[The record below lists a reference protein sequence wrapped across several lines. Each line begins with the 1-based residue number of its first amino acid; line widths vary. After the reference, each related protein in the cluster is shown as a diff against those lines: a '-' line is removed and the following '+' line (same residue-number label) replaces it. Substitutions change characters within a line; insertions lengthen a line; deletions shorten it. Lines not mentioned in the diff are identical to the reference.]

1 MLTAGE
7 LRSWENRASIFG
19 VAAAVRKTSA
29 APRSV
34 RQPRTRRTRNRGDVP
49 VGNKEE
55 LDKEW
60 IELLNE
66 LRVVL
71 PGVQVLFAF
80 LLAAPFSPLFGSVT
94 DVQKNAYFLSLLFTT
109 ISAGLMTA
117 PTTFHRLRWRHGDK
131 EKMLEIMNR
140 LTIAGGV
147 FLALA
152 MTAAF
157 FVITD
162 VIFGGVIAIVWTTS
176 ISLTLFGLWYG
187 LALKLKMD
195 EGD

>member
-1 MLTAGE
+1 MPA
-7 LRSWENRASIFG
+7 
-19 VAAAVRKTSA
+19 
-29 APRSV
+29 
-34 RQPRTRRTRNRGDVP
+34 RG
-49 VGNKEE
+49 KEE

-80 LLAAPFSPLFGSVT
+80 LLAAPFSQRFGSVT
-94 DVQKNAYFLSLLFTT
+94 DVQKNAFFLSLLFTT
-109 ISAGLMTA
+109 ISAGLLTA

-131 EKMLEIMNR
+131 EQMLGTMNR
-140 LTIAGGV
+140 LTIVGGV

-162 VIFGGVIAIVWTTS
+162 VIFGGVAALAWTTS

-187 LALKLKMD
+187 LALKRKVD

>member
-1 MLTAGE
+1 
-7 LRSWENRASIFG
+7 
-19 VAAAVRKTSA
+19 V
-29 APRSV
+29 P
-34 RQPRTRRTRNRGDVP
+34 TRD
-49 VGNKEE
+49 KEE

-80 LLAAPFSPLFGSVT
+80 LLAAPFSQRFGGVT
-94 DVQKNAYFLSLLFTT
+94 DVQKNAFFLSLLFTT
-109 ISAGLMTA
+109 ISAGLLTA

-131 EKMLEIMNR
+131 DKMLKIMNS

-157 FVITD
+157 FVISD
-162 VIFGGVIAIVWTTS
+162 IIFGGVLALAWTAL
-176 ISLTLFGLWYG
+176 IGLILFGLWYG
-187 LALKLKMD
+187 LALKRKVD
-195 EGD
+195 DGE

>member
-1 MLTAGE
+1 MG
-7 LRSWENRASIFG
+7 SD
-19 VAAAVRKTSA
+19 VRKGGSM
-29 APRSV
+29 SG
-34 RQPRTRRTRNRGDVP
+34 RG
-49 VGNKEE
+49 KEE

-80 LLAAPFSPLFGSVT
+80 LLAAPFSQRFGEVS
-94 DVQKNAYFLSLLFTT
+94 DVQENAYFLSLLFTT

-131 EKMLEIMNR
+131 EKMLEIMNPI
-140 LTIAGGV
+140 TIAGGV

-152 MTAAF
+152 MTASF
-157 FVITD
+157 FVISD
-162 VIFGGVIAIVWTTS
+162 IIFGGVVAIVWTTS
-176 ISLTLFGLWYG
+176 ISLILFGLWYG
-187 LALKLKMD
+187 LALKRKVD
-195 EGD
+195 ESD

>member
-1 MLTAGE
+1 MPA
-7 LRSWENRASIFG
+7 
-19 VAAAVRKTSA
+19 
-29 APRSV
+29 
-34 RQPRTRRTRNRGDVP
+34 RG
-49 VGNKEE
+49 KEE

-80 LLAAPFSPLFGSVT
+80 LLAAPFSQRFSEVT
-94 DVQKNAYFLSLLFTT
+94 DVQENAYFLSLLFTT
-109 ISAGLMTA
+109 MSAGLMTA
-117 PTTFHRLRWRHGDK
+117 PTTFHRLRWRQGDK

-140 LTIAGGV
+140 LTITGGV

-152 MTAAF
+152 MTSAF

-162 VIFGGVIAIVWTTS
+162 VIFGGAAAITWTTS
-176 ISLTLFGLWYG
+176 IGFVLFGLWYG
-187 LALKLKMD
+187 LALKRKVD

>member
-1 MLTAGE
+1 M
-7 LRSWENRASIFG
+7 
-19 VAAAVRKTSA
+19 
-29 APRSV
+29 
-34 RQPRTRRTRNRGDVP
+34 P

-94 DVQKNAYFLSLLFTT
+94 GVQKNAYFLSLLFTT

-162 VIFGGVIAIVWTTS
+162 VIFGGVFAIVWTTL

-187 LALKLKMD
+187 LALKRKMD

>member
-1 MLTAGE
+1 M
-7 LRSWENRASIFG
+7 
-19 VAAAVRKTSA
+19 
-29 APRSV
+29 
-34 RQPRTRRTRNRGDVP
+34 P

-94 DVQKNAYFLSLLFTT
+94 DVQKNAFFLSLLFTT
-109 ISAGLMTA
+109 ISAGLLTA

-131 EKMLEIMNR
+131 EQMLAIMNR

-162 VIFGGVIAIVWTTS
+162 IVFGGAVALAWTTL
-176 ISLTLFGLWYG
+176 ISLILFGLWYG
-187 LALKLKMD
+187 LALKRKLD

>member
-1 MLTAGE
+1 MG
-7 LRSWENRASIFG
+7 G
-19 VAAAVRKTSA
+19 
-29 APRSV
+29 
-34 RQPRTRRTRNRGDVP
+34 
-49 VGNKEE
+49 KEE

-66 LRVVL
+66 LRVIL

-80 LLAAPFSPLFGSVT
+80 LLAAPFSQRFTSIT
-94 DVQKNAYFLSLLFTT
+94 DVQKNAYFLSLLFVM

-117 PTTFHRLRWRHGDK
+117 PPTFHRLRWRQGDK
-131 EKMLEIMNR
+131 EKMLTIMNR
-140 LTIAGGV
+140 LLITGGV

-162 VIFGGVIAIVWTTS
+162 VIFGGLVAILWTTFAS
-176 ISLTLFGLWYG
+176 ATLFGLWYG
-187 LALKLKMD
+187 LALMRKVD
-195 EGD
+195 EAE

>member
-1 MLTAGE
+1 LT
-7 LRSWENRASIFG
+7 
-19 VAAAVRKTSA
+19 K
-29 APRSV
+29 
-34 RQPRTRRTRNRGDVP
+34 D
-49 VGNKEE
+49 
-55 LDKEW
+55 W

-162 VIFGGVIAIVWTTS
+162 VIFGGVIAIV
-176 ISLTLFGLWYG
+176 
-187 LALKLKMD
+187 
-195 EGD
+195 

>member
-1 MLTAGE
+1 MG
-7 LRSWENRASIFG
+7 SN
-19 VAAAVRKTSA
+19 
-29 APRSV
+29 
-34 RQPRTRRTRNRGDVP
+34 
-49 VGNKEE
+49 EE

-80 LLAAPFSPLFGSVT
+80 LLAAPFSQRFTSIT
-94 DVQKNAYFLSLLFTT
+94 DVQQNAYFLSLLFTT
-109 ISAGLMTA
+109 ISAALLTA
-117 PTTFHRLRWRHGDK
+117 PPTFHRLRWRQGDK
-131 EKMLEIMNR
+131 EEMLRIMNR
-140 LTIAGGV
+140 LVITGGV

-162 VIFGGVIAIVWTTS
+162 VIFGGFVAALWTTLAS
-176 ISLTLFGLWYG
+176 ATLFGLWYG
-187 LALKLKMD
+187 LALMRKID
-195 EGD
+195 EAE

>member
-1 MLTAGE
+1 VD
-7 LRSWENRASIFG
+7 RASQRTSRG
-19 VAAAVRKTSA
+19 AARRPGAVCFLVGSTL
-29 APRSV
+29 
-34 RQPRTRRTRNRGDVP
+34 QP
-49 VGNKEE
+49 
-55 LDKEW
+55 
-60 IELLNE
+60 
-66 LRVVL
+66 
-71 PGVQVLFAF
+71 A
-80 LLAAPFSPLFGSVT
+80 FGSVT

-157 FVITD
+157 FVITN

-187 LALKLKMD
+187 LALKRKMD

>member
-1 MLTAGE
+1 MPA
-7 LRSWENRASIFG
+7 
-19 VAAAVRKTSA
+19 
-29 APRSV
+29 
-34 RQPRTRRTRNRGDVP
+34 RG
-49 VGNKEE
+49 KEE

-60 IELLNE
+60 TELLNE

-80 LLAAPFSPLFGSVT
+80 LLAAPFSQRFGGVT
-94 DVQKNAYFLSLLFTT
+94 DVQEKAYFLSLLFTT

-140 LTIAGGV
+140 LTITGGV

-162 VIFGGVIAIVWTTS
+162 VIFGGAAAIVWTTL
-176 ISLTLFGLWYG
+176 IGFVLFGLWYG
-187 LALKLKMD
+187 LALKRKVD

>member
-1 MLTAGE
+1 VPA
-7 LRSWENRASIFG
+7 
-19 VAAAVRKTSA
+19 
-29 APRSV
+29 
-34 RQPRTRRTRNRGDVP
+34 RG
-49 VGNKEE
+49 KQE

-80 LLAAPFSPLFGSVT
+80 LLAAPFSQRFGSVT
-94 DVQKNAYFLSLLFTT
+94 DVQKNAYFLSLLSTT

-131 EKMLEIMNR
+131 EKMLGIMNR

-162 VIFGGVIAIVWTTS
+162 IIFGGIVAIAWTTAV
-176 ISLTLFGLWYG
+176 SLVLFGLWYG
-187 LALKLKMD
+187 LALKRKVD

>member
-1 MLTAGE
+1 MPA
-7 LRSWENRASIFG
+7 R
-19 VAAAVRKTSA
+19 
-29 APRSV
+29 
-34 RQPRTRRTRNRGDVP
+34 
-49 VGNKEE
+49 NKEE

-60 IELLNE
+60 MELLNE

-80 LLAAPFSPLFGSVT
+80 LLAAPFSQRFGSVT
-94 DVQKNAYFLSLLFTT
+94 DVQKNAFFLSLLFTT
-109 ISAGLMTA
+109 ISAGLLTA

-131 EKMLEIMNR
+131 EQMLGIMNR
-140 LTIAGGV
+140 LTITGGV

-157 FVITD
+157 FVIAD
-162 VIFGGVIAIVWTTS
+162 IIFGGVVAIAWTS
-176 ISLTLFGLWYG
+176 LISLTLFGLWYG
-187 LALKLKMD
+187 LALKRKVD

>member
-1 MLTAGE
+1 MPA
-7 LRSWENRASIFG
+7 
-19 VAAAVRKTSA
+19 
-29 APRSV
+29 
-34 RQPRTRRTRNRGDVP
+34 RG
-49 VGNKEE
+49 KEE

-60 IELLNE
+60 TELLNE

-80 LLAAPFSPLFGSVT
+80 LLAAPFSQRFAGVT
-94 DVQKNAYFLSLLFTT
+94 DVQEKAYFLSLLFTT

-140 LTIAGGV
+140 LTITGGV

-162 VIFGGVIAIVWTTS
+162 LIFGGVAAIVWTTS
-176 ISLTLFGLWYG
+176 ISFVLFGLWYG
-187 LALKLKMD
+187 LALKRKVD
-195 EGD
+195 EGV

>member
-1 MLTAGE
+1 M
-7 LRSWENRASIFG
+7 
-19 VAAAVRKTSA
+19 
-29 APRSV
+29 SV
-34 RQPRTRRTRNRGDVP
+34 RG
-49 VGNKEE
+49 KEE

-80 LLAAPFSPLFGSVT
+80 LLAAPFSQRFGSVT
-94 DVQKNAYFLSLLFTT
+94 DVQKDAFFLSLLFTT

-162 VIFGGVIAIVWTTS
+162 IIFGGVFAIAWTTS
-176 ISLTLFGLWYG
+176 ISLILFGLWYG
-187 LALKLKMD
+187 LALKRKVD

>member
-1 MLTAGE
+1 MTQ
-7 LRSWENRASIFG
+7 
-19 VAAAVRKTSA
+19 RKS
-29 APRSV
+29 
-34 RQPRTRRTRNRGDVP
+34 
-49 VGNKEE
+49 EE

-66 LRVVL
+66 LRVIL

-80 LLAAPFSPLFGSVT
+80 LLAAPFSQRFGEVT
-94 DVQKNAYFLSLLFTT
+94 EVQKNAFFASLLFTT
-109 ISAGLMTA
+109 ISAGLLTA

-157 FVITD
+157 YVVSD
-162 VIFGGVIAIVWTTS
+162 VVFGGVIAMVWTAL
-176 ISLTLFGLWYG
+176 IAMILFILWYG
-187 LALKLKMD
+187 LALKRKAEED
-195 EGD
+195 D

>member
-1 MLTAGE
+1 MPA
-7 LRSWENRASIFG
+7 
-19 VAAAVRKTSA
+19 
-29 APRSV
+29 
-34 RQPRTRRTRNRGDVP
+34 RG
-49 VGNKEE
+49 KQE

-80 LLAAPFSPLFGSVT
+80 LLAAPFSQRFGSVT
-94 DVQKNAYFLSLLFTT
+94 DVQKDAYFLSLLSTT

-131 EKMLEIMNR
+131 EKMLGIMNR

-162 VIFGGVIAIVWTTS
+162 IIFGGVVAIAWTTS
-176 ISLTLFGLWYG
+176 VSLLLFGLWYG
-187 LALKLKMD
+187 LALKRKVD

>member
-1 MLTAGE
+1 VPA
-7 LRSWENRASIFG
+7 
-19 VAAAVRKTSA
+19 
-29 APRSV
+29 
-34 RQPRTRRTRNRGDVP
+34 RG
-49 VGNKEE
+49 KQE

-71 PGVQVLFAF
+71 PDVQVLFAF
-80 LLAAPFSPLFGSVT
+80 LLAAPFSQRFGSVT
-94 DVQKNAYFLSLLFTT
+94 DVQKNAYFLSLLSTT

-131 EKMLEIMNR
+131 EKMLGIMNR

-162 VIFGGVIAIVWTTS
+162 IIFGGIVAIAWTTAV
-176 ISLTLFGLWYG
+176 SLVLFGLWYG
-187 LALKLKMD
+187 LALKRKVD

>member
-1 MLTAGE
+1 MT
-7 LRSWENRASIFG
+7 
-19 VAAAVRKTSA
+19 K
-29 APRSV
+29 
-34 RQPRTRRTRNRGDVP
+34 RG
-49 VGNKEE
+49 KEE

-66 LRVVL
+66 LRVIL

-80 LLAAPFSPLFGSVT
+80 LLAAPFSQRFGSVT
-94 DVQKNAYFLSLLFTT
+94 DVQKDAYFLSLLFTT
-109 ISAGLMTA
+109 IAAGLLTA

-140 LTIAGGV
+140 LTITGGV

-162 VIFGGVIAIVWTTS
+162 VLFGGTAAILWTIAS
-176 ISLTLFGLWYG
+176 GLTLFGLWYG
-187 LALKLKMD
+187 LALKRKAD

>member
-1 MLTAGE
+1 MTDTQGKDQK
-7 LRSWENRASIFG
+7 S
-19 VAAAVRKTSA
+19 K
-29 APRSV
+29 
-34 RQPRTRRTRNRGDVP
+34 
-49 VGNKEE
+49 E

-60 IELLNE
+60 IELLTE
-66 LRVVL
+66 LRVIL

-80 LLAAPFSPLFGSVT
+80 LLAAPFSQRFASITEVQENAFFASLF
-94 DVQKNAYFLSLLFTT
+94 FTT
-109 ISAGLMTA
+109 IGAALLTA

-157 FVITD
+157 FVISD
-162 VIFGGVIAIVWTTS
+162 LIFGGMAAIL
-176 ISLTLFGLWYG
+176 LTVFIGITLAILWYG
-187 LALKLKMD
+187 LALKRKID
-195 EGD
+195 EDD